1 VILGVDPGYASCGWA
16 VITPRTG
23 LPVAIGVIET
33 EQNKRVEKST
43 DRARRVSEVGR
54 ELVAIARQHGCTR
67 IAAEQ
72 ALGHGAAAAV
82 AANLLPW
89 GVLVGIAVTLDIELY
104 EVPAK
109 IWQHAVLP
117 GLGKGKVDYDE
128 LARHLLWFAH
138 KHCSEALAAIAK
150 PKRTHAIDGMGV
162 GMFAALRTATSITTS
177 STCNAA
183 PAAER
188 L

>member
-33 EQNKRVEKST
+33 VQDKRVGSGLERST
-43 DRARRVSEVGR
+43 DRARRVSHVGR
-54 ELVAIARQHGCTR
+54 ELVAIAKQYGCTQ

-89 GVLVGIAVTLDIELY
+89 GVLVGIAVSLGLEVC

-109 IWQHAVLP
+109 LWQHAVLP

-128 LARHLLWFAH
+128 LAKHLLWFAH
-138 KHCSEALAAIAK
+138 KHCPEALAAIAK

-162 GMFAALRTATSITTS
+162 GMFAALRPATSITKG
-177 STCNAA
+177 ST
-183 PAAER
+183 
-188 L
+188 